1 MAKLPINVVNFA
13 GVDNTM
19 VFELFQDYFAH
30 YMKEQQGKNIGSYDT
45 TITFAEKEQKMNKA
59 LLSEISRL
67 SQCEITAEN
76 VRAMSKNPMVNWASM
91 AVVEAMID
99 AVLPSVL
106 IDIAPFAEIRNIG
119 WGDSASFEIKPR
131 TLMTVSEA
139 GTDLRTTF
147 IQKEFAT
154 TKTMVGR
161 NHMITVQA
169 SLYRVLCGI
178 ESLAEF
184 VRKAILS
191 IEVEMTRDAYG
202 AFDAALSAVTMPAA
216 LKVTGYDQEDLL
228 KIAQRVSA
236 YNGGAKA
243 VIMGTSVAVSKILPN
258 GADGWRITT
267 PGDNMKISLIKNFF
281 DYDIIV
287 LPQVAT
293 GDYENF
299 GMALDDDKLYIVSPT
314 SDKLIKGVVEGTDL
328 ANSNDFY
335 DNANLTSDYTIRKRW
350 DFEFMSNAIAGCVE
364 LN

>member
-106 IDIAPFAEIRNIG
+106 VDIAPFAEIRNIG

-202 AFDAALSAVTMPAA
+202 AFDAALSAVTMPAT

-258 GADGWRITT
+258 GVTYYI
-267 PGDNMKISLIKNFF
+267 F
-281 DYDIIV
+281 II
-287 LPQVAT
+287 
-293 GDYENF
+293 
-299 GMALDDDKLYIVSPT
+299 
-314 SDKLIKGVVEGTDL
+314 
-328 ANSNDFY
+328 
-335 DNANLTSDYTIRKRW
+335 
-350 DFEFMSNAIAGCVE
+350 
-364 LN
+364 